1 MDLAGAMAWPGGH
14 TKGEK
19 GLKGNNAS
27 SYDNLNFAR
36 ILQQIVQDAEAGN
49 LGETRHGAMDYM
61 GSEAEVKNSQSR
73 KVTAGPD
80 DGDKQSDKPRLA
92 RKRACVH
99 ALHACMA
106 NANGCI
112 DRWTE

>member
-36 ILQQIVQDAEAGN
+36 ILQQIVQECITVQKLAILARQGMEPWTIWG
-49 LGETRHGAMDYM
+49 
-61 GSEAEVKNSQSR
+61 
-73 KVTAGPD
+73 GPD

>member
-36 ILQQIVQDAEAGN
+36 ILQQIVQE
-49 LGETRHGAMDYM
+49 
-61 GSEAEVKNSQSR
+61 
-73 KVTAGPD
+73 
-80 DGDKQSDKPRLA
+80 
-92 RKRACVH
+92 CVS
-99 ALHACMA
+99 L
-106 NANGCI
+106 
-112 DRWTE
+112 